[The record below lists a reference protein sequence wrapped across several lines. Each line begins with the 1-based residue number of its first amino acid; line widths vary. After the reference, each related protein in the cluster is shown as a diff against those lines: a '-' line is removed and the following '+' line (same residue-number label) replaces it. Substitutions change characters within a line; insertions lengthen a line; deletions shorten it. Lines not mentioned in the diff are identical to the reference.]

1 MLGSRATHPACD
13 RFGGAAAALESRSAV
28 QPRSR
33 LPGRHQGREVVS
45 PAAAGL
51 TRRRLVIVTGKGGT
65 GKTTVAAALALATAR
80 GGQRVLV
87 VEVGANEAIP
97 PLLAPG
103 GPPVG
108 YAGRTLAPGLTAM
121 RIDPYAALAEYLV
134 LQLGGRFVVERVLA
148 NRGFRQLM
156 NAAPGWRDLI
166 TLGKIWQLEQMQE
179 ASGRPKFDL
188 IVVDAPAT
196 GHGIAFLD
204 VPRVV
209 VSAVRTG
216 PLRRHSQAVEDLIE
230 DPERTLLLPVAL
242 AEELPTRE
250 TAELVATVREKL
262 AIHMDRVVVNGV
274 ASAPFP
280 PGLETLDTEL
290 RRLPRDER
298 FGGLPPTG
306 VIADCAGFLSARHA
320 LNRGYERQIAE
331 LTGLPVVRLPFL
343 MAGAADIEALAL
355 LGEALLAPPEVAT

>member
-1 MLGSRATHPACD
+1 VVNPVAT
-13 RFGGAAAALESRSAV
+13 ALTE
-28 QPRSR
+28 
-33 LPGRHQGREVVS
+33 
-45 PAAAGL
+45 
-51 TRRRLVIVTGKGGT
+51 RRLIVVTGKGGT
-65 GKTTVAAALALATAR
+65 GKTTVAAGLAVAAAR
-80 GGQRVLV
+80 SGHRVLA
-87 VEVGANEAIP
+87 VEVGTKEAIP
-97 PLLAPG
+97 PLLDPA

-108 YAGRTLAPGLTAM
+108 YAGRTLAPGLTVM

-134 LQLGGRFVVERVLA
+134 LQLGARFVVERVLA
-148 NRGFRQLM
+148 NRGFRQMM
-156 NAAPGWRDLI
+156 NASPGWRDLI
-166 TLGKIWQLEQMQE
+166 TLGKIWHLERMEE
-179 ASGRPKFDL
+179 APGRPKFDL

-196 GHGIAFLD
+196 GHSVAFLD

-209 VSAVRTG
+209 VSAVRAG

-262 AIHMDRVVVNGV
+262 VIPMDRVVVNGV

-280 PGLETLDTEL
+280 PGLETLDDPL
-290 RRLPRDER
+290 RRLPRDAR
-298 FGGLPPTG
+298 FGALPPAG
-306 VIADCAGFLSARHA
+306 VIADCAGFLSARHT

-343 MAGAADIEALAL
+343 LAGATDTEALAQ
-355 LGEALLAPPEVAT
+355 LGEALLSPPEVAA